1 MTLYK
6 ELTLKPFIQKAIAE
20 LGFETLTPVQNEVI
34 KPALA
39 GESLIVQSQT
49 GSGKTHSFLIPIFN
63 NLDLK
68 KQGVQVVIT
77 APSRELATQL
87 YDFAK
92 QIADYSEEEISI
104 VSYIGGTDKTKQ
116 LDRIKRTGQ
125 PQIVIGTPGRIFDL
139 MSENALWVQTAQTL
153 IVDEADMTMDL
164 GFLATVDEI
173 ASRMREDLQMMVFSA
188 TIPQQLEVF
197 LNKYMLSP
205 KVITIEPKN
214 ILAEKIDNYLI
225 NTHGRKREELVY
237 QLLTMGHP
245 YLALVFCNTRQYADQ
260 VSNYLKA
267 QGMKVATIHGGVQP
281 RERKRLMRQ
290 VKDLEFQYVVASDLA
305 ARGIDIP
312 GISMV
317 INTEV
322 PKELEFFVHRVGR
335 TGRNQL
341 AGTAYTFVTP
351 DDDRSIAEL
360 EKKGIEF
367 TALELSSKGEL
378 KEVKSRHARREREDS
393 KKDSDDPVVK
403 GMINRNKKR
412 KVKPGYK
419 RKLDNQIKEHRR
431 SEAKKTGRQQRRS
444 ERNSNKTK

>member
-6 ELTLKPFIQKAIAE
+6 DLSLKPFIQRALKE
-20 LGFETLTPVQNEVI
+20 LRFETLTPVQEEVI
-34 KPALA
+34 EPALA
-39 GESLIVQSQT
+39 GNNLIVQSQT
-49 GSGKTHSFLIPIFN
+49 GSGKTHSFLIPMFN
-63 NLDLK
+63 NLDPAK
-68 KQGVQVVIT
+68 KEVQVVIT

-92 QIADYSEEEISI
+92 QMASHSENEISI
-104 VSYIGGTDKTKQ
+104 VKYIGGTDKVKQ
-116 LDRIKRTGQ
+116 IEKLKNSGQ

-139 MSENALWVQTAQTL
+139 MSENALWVQTAHTM
-153 IVDEADMTMDL
+153 IIDEADMTMDL
-164 GFLATVDEI
+164 GFLETVDEI
-173 ASRMREDLQMMVFSA
+173 ASRMPKDLQMMVFSA
-188 TIPQQLEVF
+188 TIPQQLQVF
-197 LNKYMLSP
+197 LNKYMASP
-205 KVITIEPKN
+205 KEIKIEPKTV
-214 ILAEKIDNYLI
+214 LADKIDNFLI
-225 NTHGRKREELVY
+225 NTHGRDRKELVY

-245 YLALVFCNTRQYADQ
+245 YLALVFCNTRQYADE
-260 VSNYLKA
+260 VSDYLKQ
-267 QGMKVATIHGGVQP
+267 QGMKVAKIHGGVQP

-290 VKDLEFQYVVASDLA
+290 IRDLDYQYVVASDLA

-367 TALELSSKGEL
+367 TSVEITKGEI
-378 KEVKSRHARREREDS
+378 KEVKSRHARLEREDS

-403 GMINRNKKR
+403 GMINRNNKR

-419 RKLDNQIKEHRR
+419 RKLNEQIKQHRR
-431 SEAKKTGRQQRRS
+431 SEAKKAGRVQRK
-444 ERNSNKTK
+444 EIRNRNKNK

>member
-6 ELTLKPFIQKAIAE
+6 DLSLKPFIQRALKE
-20 LGFETLTPVQNEVI
+20 LRFETLTPVQEEVI
-34 KPALA
+34 EPALA
-39 GESLIVQSQT
+39 GNNLIVQSQT
-49 GSGKTHSFLIPIFN
+49 GSGKTHSFLIPMFN
-63 NLDLK
+63 NLDPAK
-68 KQGVQVVIT
+68 KEVQVVIT

-92 QIADYSEEEISI
+92 QMASHSENEISI
-104 VSYIGGTDKTKQ
+104 VKYIGGTDKVKQ
-116 LDRIKRTGQ
+116 IEKLKNSGQ

-139 MSENALWVQTAQTL
+139 MSENALWVQTAHTM
-153 IVDEADMTMDL
+153 IIDEADMTMDL
-164 GFLATVDEI
+164 GFLEIVDEI
-173 ASRMREDLQMMVFSA
+173 ASRMPKDLQMMVFSA
-188 TIPQQLEVF
+188 TIPQQLQVF
-197 LNKYMLSP
+197 LNKYMASP
-205 KVITIEPKN
+205 KEIKIEPKTV
-214 ILAEKIDNYLI
+214 LADKIDNFLI
-225 NTHGRKREELVY
+225 NTHGRDRKELVY

-245 YLALVFCNTRQYADQ
+245 YLALVFCNTRQYADE
-260 VSNYLKA
+260 VSDYLKQ
-267 QGMKVATIHGGVQP
+267 QGMKVAKIHGGVQP

-290 VKDLEFQYVVASDLA
+290 IRDLDYQYVVASDLA

-367 TALELSSKGEL
+367 TSVEITKGEI
-378 KEVKSRHARREREDS
+378 KEVKSRHARLEREDS

-403 GMINRNKKR
+403 GMINRNNKR

-419 RKLDNQIKEHRR
+419 RKLNEQIKQHRR
-431 SEAKKTGRQQRRS
+431 SESKKAGRVQRK
-444 ERNSNKTK
+444 EIRNRNKNK

>member
-6 ELTLKPFIQKAIAE
+6 DLSLKPFIQRALKE
-20 LGFETLTPVQNEVI
+20 LRFETLTPVQEEVI
-34 KPALA
+34 EPALA
-39 GESLIVQSQT
+39 GNNLIVQSQT
-49 GSGKTHSFLIPIFN
+49 GSGKTHSFLIPMFN
-63 NLDLK
+63 NLDPAK
-68 KQGVQVVIT
+68 KEVQVVIT

-92 QIADYSEEEISI
+92 QMASHSENEISI
-104 VSYIGGTDKTKQ
+104 VKYIGGTDKVKQ
-116 LDRIKRTGQ
+116 IEKLKNSGQ

-139 MSENALWVQTAQTL
+139 MSENALWVQTAHTM
-153 IVDEADMTMDL
+153 IIDEADMTMDL
-164 GFLATVDEI
+164 GFLETVDEI
-173 ASRMREDLQMMVFSA
+173 ASRMPKDLQMMVFSA
-188 TIPQQLEVF
+188 TIPQQLQVF
-197 LNKYMLSP
+197 LNKYMASP
-205 KVITIEPKN
+205 KEIKIEPKTV
-214 ILAEKIDNYLI
+214 LADKIDNFLI
-225 NTHGRKREELVY
+225 NTHGRDRKELVY

-245 YLALVFCNTRQYADQ
+245 YLALVFCNTRQYADE
-260 VSNYLKA
+260 VSDYLKQ
-267 QGMKVATIHGGVQP
+267 QGMKVAKIHGGVQP

-290 VKDLEFQYVVASDLA
+290 IRDLDYQYVVASDLA

-317 INTEV
+317 INT
-322 PKELEFFVHRVGR
+322 ELEFFVHRVGR

-367 TALELSSKGEL
+367 TSVEITKGEI
-378 KEVKSRHARREREDS
+378 KEVKSRHARLEREDS

-403 GMINRNKKR
+403 GMINRNNKR

-419 RKLDNQIKEHRR
+419 RKLNEQIKQHRR
-431 SEAKKTGRQQRRS
+431 SEAKKAGRVQRK
-444 ERNSNKTK
+444 EIRNRNKNK

>member
-6 ELTLKPFIQKAIAE
+6 DLSLKPFIQRALKE
-20 LGFETLTPVQNEVI
+20 LRFETLTPVQEEVI
-34 KPALA
+34 EPALA
-39 GESLIVQSQT
+39 GNNLIVQSQT
-49 GSGKTHSFLIPIFN
+49 GSGKTHSFLIPMFN
-63 NLDLK
+63 NLDPAK
-68 KQGVQVVIT
+68 KEVQVVIT

-92 QIADYSEEEISI
+92 QMASHSENEISI
-104 VSYIGGTDKTKQ
+104 VKYIGGTDKVKQ
-116 LDRIKRTGQ
+116 IEKLKNSGQ

-139 MSENALWVQTAQTL
+139 MSENALWVQTAHTM
-153 IVDEADMTMDL
+153 IIDEADMTMDL
-164 GFLATVDEI
+164 GFLETVDEI
-173 ASRMREDLQMMVFSA
+173 ASRMPKDLQMMVFSA
-188 TIPQQLEVF
+188 TIPQQLQVF
-197 LNKYMLSP
+197 LNKYMASP
-205 KVITIEPKN
+205 KEIKIEPKTV
-214 ILAEKIDNYLI
+214 LADKIDNFLI
-225 NTHGRKREELVY
+225 NTHGRDRKELVY

-245 YLALVFCNTRQYADQ
+245 YLALVFCNTRQYADE
-260 VSNYLKA
+260 VSDYLKQ
-267 QGMKVATIHGGVQP
+267 QGMKVAKIHGGVQP

-290 VKDLEFQYVVASDLA
+290 IRDLDYHYVVASDLA

-367 TALELSSKGEL
+367 TSVEITKGEI
-378 KEVKSRHARREREDS
+378 KEVKSRHARLEREDS

-403 GMINRNKKR
+403 GMINRNNKR

-419 RKLDNQIKEHRR
+419 RKLNEQIKQHRR
-431 SEAKKTGRQQRRS
+431 SEAKKAGRVQRK
-444 ERNSNKTK
+444 EIRNRNKNK

>member
-6 ELTLKPFIQKAIAE
+6 DLSLKPFIQRALKE
-20 LGFETLTPVQNEVI
+20 LRFETLTPVQEEVI
-34 KPALA
+34 EPALA
-39 GESLIVQSQT
+39 GNNLIVKSQT
-49 GSGKTHSFLIPIFN
+49 GSGKTHSFLIPMFN
-63 NLDLK
+63 NLDPAK
-68 KQGVQVVIT
+68 KEVQVVIT

-92 QIADYSEEEISI
+92 QMASHSENEISI
-104 VSYIGGTDKTKQ
+104 VKYIGGTDKVKQ
-116 LDRIKRTGQ
+116 IEKLKNSGQ

-139 MSENALWVQTAQTL
+139 MSENALWVQTAHTM
-153 IVDEADMTMDL
+153 IIDEADMTMDL
-164 GFLATVDEI
+164 GFLETVDEI
-173 ASRMREDLQMMVFSA
+173 ASRMPKDLQMMVFSA
-188 TIPQQLEVF
+188 TIPQQLQVF
-197 LNKYMLSP
+197 LNKYMASP
-205 KVITIEPKN
+205 KEIKIEPKTV
-214 ILAEKIDNYLI
+214 LADKIDNFLI
-225 NTHGRKREELVY
+225 NTHGRDRKELVY

-245 YLALVFCNTRQYADQ
+245 YLALVFCNTRQYADE
-260 VSNYLKA
+260 VSDYLKQ
-267 QGMKVATIHGGVQP
+267 QGMKVAKIHGGVQP

-290 VKDLEFQYVVASDLA
+290 IRDLDYQYVVASDLA

-367 TALELSSKGEL
+367 TSVEITKGEI
-378 KEVKSRHARREREDS
+378 KEVKSRHARLEREDS

-403 GMINRNKKR
+403 GMINRNNKR

-419 RKLDNQIKEHRR
+419 RKLNEQIKQHRR
-431 SEAKKTGRQQRRS
+431 SEAKKAGRVQRK
-444 ERNSNKTK
+444 EIRNRNKNK

>member
-6 ELTLKPFIQKAIAE
+6 DLSLKPFIQRALKE
-20 LGFETLTPVQNEVI
+20 LRFETLTPVQEKVI
-34 KPALA
+34 EPALA
-39 GESLIVQSQT
+39 GNNLIVQSQT
-49 GSGKTHSFLIPIFN
+49 GSGKTHSFLIPMFN
-63 NLDLK
+63 NLDPAK
-68 KQGVQVVIT
+68 KEVQVVIT

-92 QIADYSEEEISI
+92 QMASHSENEISI
-104 VSYIGGTDKTKQ
+104 VKYIGGTDKVKQ
-116 LDRIKRTGQ
+116 IEKLKNSGQ

-139 MSENALWVQTAQTL
+139 MSENALWVQTAHTM
-153 IVDEADMTMDL
+153 IIDEADMTMDL
-164 GFLATVDEI
+164 GFLETVDEI
-173 ASRMREDLQMMVFSA
+173 ASRMPKDLQMMVFSA
-188 TIPQQLEVF
+188 TIPQQLQVF
-197 LNKYMLSP
+197 LNKYMASP
-205 KVITIEPKN
+205 KEIKIEPKTV
-214 ILAEKIDNYLI
+214 LADKIDNFLI
-225 NTHGRKREELVY
+225 NTHGRDRKELVY

-245 YLALVFCNTRQYADQ
+245 YLALVFCNTRQYADE
-260 VSNYLKA
+260 VSDYLKQ
-267 QGMKVATIHGGVQP
+267 QGMKVAKIHGGVQP

-290 VKDLEFQYVVASDLA
+290 IRDLDYQYVVASDLA

-367 TALELSSKGEL
+367 TSVEITKGEI
-378 KEVKSRHARREREDS
+378 KEVKSRHARLEREDF

-403 GMINRNKKR
+403 GMINRNNKR

-419 RKLDNQIKEHRR
+419 RKLNEQIKQHRR
-431 SEAKKTGRQQRRS
+431 SEAKKAGRVQRK
-444 ERNSNKTK
+444 EIRNRNKNK

>member
-6 ELTLKPFIQKAIAE
+6 DLSLKPFIQRSLKE
-20 LGFETLTPVQNEVI
+20 LRFETLTPVQEEVI
-34 KPALA
+34 EPALA
-39 GESLIVQSQT
+39 GNNLIVQSQT
-49 GSGKTHSFLIPIFN
+49 GSGKTHSFLIPMFN
-63 NLDLK
+63 NLDPAK
-68 KQGVQVVIT
+68 KEVQVVIT

-92 QIADYSEEEISI
+92 QIASHSENEISI
-104 VSYIGGTDKTKQ
+104 VKYIGGTDKVKQ
-116 LDRIKRTGQ
+116 IEKLKNSGQ

-139 MSENALWVQTAQTL
+139 MSENALWVQTAHTM
-153 IVDEADMTMDL
+153 IIDEADMTMDL
-164 GFLATVDEI
+164 GFLETVDEI
-173 ASRMREDLQMMVFSA
+173 ASRMPKDLQMMVFSA
-188 TIPQQLEVF
+188 TIPQQLQVF
-197 LNKYMLSP
+197 LNKYMASP
-205 KVITIEPKN
+205 KEIKIEPKTV
-214 ILAEKIDNYLI
+214 LADKIDNFLI
-225 NTHGRKREELVY
+225 NTHGRDRKELVY

-245 YLALVFCNTRQYADQ
+245 YLALVFCNTRQYADE
-260 VSNYLKA
+260 VSDYLKQ
-267 QGMKVATIHGGVQP
+267 QGMKVAKIHGGVQP

-290 VKDLEFQYVVASDLA
+290 IRDLDYQYVVASDLA

-367 TALELSSKGEL
+367 TSVEIAKGEI
-378 KEVKSRHARREREDS
+378 KEVKSRHARLEREDS

-403 GMINRNKKR
+403 GMINRNNKR

-419 RKLDNQIKEHRR
+419 RKLNEQIKQHRR
-431 SEAKKTGRQQRRS
+431 SEAKKTGRVQRK
-444 ERNSNKTK
+444 EIRNRNKNK

>member
-6 ELTLKPFIQKAIAE
+6 DLSLKPFIQRALKE
-20 LGFETLTPVQNEVI
+20 LRFETLTPVQEEVI
-34 KPALA
+34 EPALA
-39 GESLIVQSQT
+39 GNNLIVQSQT
-49 GSGKTHSFLIPIFN
+49 GSGKTHSFLIPMFN
-63 NLDLK
+63 NLDPAK
-68 KQGVQVVIT
+68 KEVQVVIT

-92 QIADYSEEEISI
+92 QMASHSENEISI
-104 VSYIGGTDKTKQ
+104 VKYIGGTDKVKQ
-116 LDRIKRTGQ
+116 IEKLKNSGQ

-139 MSENALWVQTAQTL
+139 MSENALWVQTAHTM
-153 IVDEADMTMDL
+153 IIDEADMTMDL
-164 GFLATVDEI
+164 GFLETVDEI
-173 ASRMREDLQMMVFSA
+173 ASRMPKDLQMMVFSA
-188 TIPQQLEVF
+188 TIPQQLQVF
-197 LNKYMLSP
+197 LNKYMASP
-205 KVITIEPKN
+205 KEIIIEPKTV
-214 ILAEKIDNYLI
+214 LADKIDNFLI
-225 NTHGRKREELVY
+225 NTHGRDRKELVY

-245 YLALVFCNTRQYADQ
+245 YLALVFCNTRQYADE
-260 VSNYLKA
+260 VSDYLKQ
-267 QGMKVATIHGGVQP
+267 QGMKVAKIHGGVQP

-290 VKDLEFQYVVASDLA
+290 IRDLDYQYVVASDLA

-367 TALELSSKGEL
+367 TSVEITKGEI
-378 KEVKSRHARREREDS
+378 KEVKSRHARLEREDS

-403 GMINRNKKR
+403 GMINRNNKR
-412 KVKPGYK
+412 KVKPRYK
-419 RKLDNQIKEHRR
+419 RKLNEQIKQHRR
-431 SEAKKTGRQQRRS
+431 SEAKKAGRVQRK
-444 ERNSNKTK
+444 EIRNRNKNK

>member
-6 ELTLKPFIQKAIAE
+6 DLSLKPFIQRALKE
-20 LGFETLTPVQNEVI
+20 LRFETLTPVQEEVI
-34 KPALA
+34 EPALA
-39 GESLIVQSQT
+39 GNNLIVQSQT
-49 GSGKTHSFLIPIFN
+49 GSGKTHSFLIPMFN
-63 NLDLK
+63 NLDPAK
-68 KQGVQVVIT
+68 KEVQVVIT

-92 QIADYSEEEISI
+92 QMASHSENEISI
-104 VSYIGGTDKTKQ
+104 VKYIGGTDKVKQ
-116 LDRIKRTGQ
+116 IEKLKNSGQ

-139 MSENALWVQTAQTL
+139 MSENALWVQTAHTM
-153 IVDEADMTMDL
+153 IIDEADMTMDL
-164 GFLATVDEI
+164 GFLETVDEI
-173 ASRMREDLQMMVFSA
+173 ASRMPKDLQMMVFSA
-188 TIPQQLEVF
+188 TIPQQLQVF
-197 LNKYMLSP
+197 LNKYMASP
-205 KVITIEPKN
+205 KEIIIEPKTV
-214 ILAEKIDNYLI
+214 LADKIDNFLI
-225 NTHGRKREELVY
+225 NTHGRDRKELVY

-245 YLALVFCNTRQYADQ
+245 YLALVFCNTRQYADE
-260 VSNYLKA
+260 VSDYLKQ
-267 QGMKVATIHGGVQP
+267 QGMKVAKIHGGVQP

-290 VKDLEFQYVVASDLA
+290 IRDLDYQYVVASDLA

-367 TALELSSKGEL
+367 TSVEITKGEI
-378 KEVKSRHARREREDS
+378 KEVKSRHARLEREDS

-403 GMINRNKKR
+403 GMINRNNKR

-419 RKLDNQIKEHRR
+419 RKLNEQIKQHRR
-431 SEAKKTGRQQRRS
+431 SEAKKAGRVQRK
-444 ERNSNKTK
+444 EIRNRNKNK

>member
-6 ELTLKPFIQKAIAE
+6 DLSLKPFIQRALKE
-20 LGFETLTPVQNEVI
+20 LRFETLTPVQEEVI
-34 KPALA
+34 EPALA
-39 GESLIVQSQT
+39 GNNLIVQSQT
-49 GSGKTHSFLIPIFN
+49 GSGKTHSFLIPMFN
-63 NLDLK
+63 NLDPAK
-68 KQGVQVVIT
+68 KEVQVVIT

-92 QIADYSEEEISI
+92 QLASHSENEISI
-104 VSYIGGTDKTKQ
+104 VKYIGGTDKVKQ
-116 LDRIKRTGQ
+116 IEKLKNSGQ

-139 MSENALWVQTAQTL
+139 MSENALWVQTAHTM
-153 IVDEADMTMDL
+153 IIDEADMTMDL
-164 GFLATVDEI
+164 GFLETVDEI
-173 ASRMREDLQMMVFSA
+173 ASRMPKDLQMMVFSA
-188 TIPQQLEVF
+188 TIPQQLQVF
-197 LNKYMLSP
+197 LNKYMASP
-205 KVITIEPKN
+205 KEIIIEPKTV
-214 ILAEKIDNYLI
+214 LADKIDNFLI
-225 NTHGRKREELVY
+225 NTHGRDRKELVY

-245 YLALVFCNTRQYADQ
+245 YLALVFCNTRQYADE
-260 VSNYLKA
+260 VSDYLKQ
-267 QGMKVATIHGGVQP
+267 QGMKVAKIHGGVQP

-290 VKDLEFQYVVASDLA
+290 IRDLDYQYVVASDLA

-367 TALELSSKGEL
+367 TSVEITKGEI
-378 KEVKSRHARREREDS
+378 KEVKSRHARLEREDS

-403 GMINRNKKR
+403 GMINRNNKR

-419 RKLDNQIKEHRR
+419 RKLNEQIKQHRR
-431 SEAKKTGRQQRRS
+431 SEAKKAGRVQRK
-444 ERNSNKTK
+444 EIRNRNKNK

>member
-197 LNKYMLSP
+197 LNKYMVSP

>member
-6 ELTLKPFIQKAIAE
+6 DLSLKPFIQRALKE
-20 LGFETLTPVQNEVI
+20 LRFETLTPVQEEVI
-34 KPALA
+34 EPALA
-39 GESLIVQSQT
+39 GNNLIVQSQT
-49 GSGKTHSFLIPIFN
+49 GSGKTHSFLIPMFN
-63 NLDLK
+63 NLDPAK
-68 KQGVQVVIT
+68 KEVQVVIT

-92 QIADYSEEEISI
+92 QMASHSENEISI
-104 VSYIGGTDKTKQ
+104 VKYIGGTDKVKQ
-116 LDRIKRTGQ
+116 IEKLKNSGQ

-139 MSENALWVQTAQTL
+139 MSENALWVQTAHTM
-153 IVDEADMTMDL
+153 IIDEADMTMDL
-164 GFLATVDEI
+164 GFLETVDEI
-173 ASRMREDLQMMVFSA
+173 ASRMPKDLQMMVFSA
-188 TIPQQLEVF
+188 TIPQQLQVF
-197 LNKYMLSP
+197 LNKYMASP
-205 KVITIEPKN
+205 KEIKIEPKTV
-214 ILAEKIDNYLI
+214 LADKIDNFLI
-225 NTHGRKREELVY
+225 NTHGRDRKELVY

-245 YLALVFCNTRQYADQ
+245 YLALVFCNTRQYADE
-260 VSNYLKA
+260 VSDYLKQ
-267 QGMKVATIHGGVQP
+267 QGMKVAKIHGGVQP

-290 VKDLEFQYVVASDLA
+290 IRDLDYQYVVASDLA

-367 TALELSSKGEL
+367 TSVEITKGEI
-378 KEVKSRHARREREDS
+378 KELKSRHARLEREDS

-403 GMINRNKKR
+403 GMINRNNKR

-419 RKLDNQIKEHRR
+419 RKLNEQIKQHRR
-431 SEAKKTGRQQRRS
+431 SEAKKAGRVQRK
-444 ERNSNKTK
+444 EIRNRNKNK

>member
-6 ELTLKPFIQKAIAE
+6 DLSLKPFIQRALKE
-20 LGFETLTPVQNEVI
+20 LRFETLTPVQEEVI
-34 KPALA
+34 EPALA
-39 GESLIVQSQT
+39 GNNLIVQSQT
-49 GSGKTHSFLIPIFN
+49 GSGKTHSFLIPMFN
-63 NLDLK
+63 NLDPAK
-68 KQGVQVVIT
+68 KEVQVVIT

-92 QIADYSEEEISI
+92 QMASHSENEISI
-104 VSYIGGTDKTKQ
+104 VKYIGGTDKVKQ
-116 LDRIKRTGQ
+116 IEKLKNSGQ

-139 MSENALWVQTAQTL
+139 MSENALWVQTAHTM
-153 IVDEADMTMDL
+153 IIDEADMTMDL
-164 GFLATVDEI
+164 GFLETVDEI
-173 ASRMREDLQMMVFSA
+173 ASRMPKDLQMMVFSA
-188 TIPQQLEVF
+188 TIPQQLQVF
-197 LNKYMLSP
+197 LNKYMASP
-205 KVITIEPKN
+205 KEIKIEPKTV
-214 ILAEKIDNYLI
+214 LADKIDNFLI
-225 NTHGRKREELVY
+225 NTHGRDRKELVY

-245 YLALVFCNTRQYADQ
+245 YLALVFCNTRQYADE
-260 VSNYLKA
+260 VSDYLKQ
-267 QGMKVATIHGGVQP
+267 QGMKVAKIHGGVQP

-290 VKDLEFQYVVASDLA
+290 IRDLDYQYVVASDLA

-367 TALELSSKGEL
+367 TSVEITKGEI
-378 KEVKSRHARREREDS
+378 KEVKSRHARLEREDS

-403 GMINRNKKR
+403 GMINRNNKR

-419 RKLDNQIKEHRR
+419 RKLNEQIKQHRR
-431 SEAKKTGRQQRRS
+431 SEAKKAGRVQRK
-444 ERNSNKTK
+444 EIRNRNKN